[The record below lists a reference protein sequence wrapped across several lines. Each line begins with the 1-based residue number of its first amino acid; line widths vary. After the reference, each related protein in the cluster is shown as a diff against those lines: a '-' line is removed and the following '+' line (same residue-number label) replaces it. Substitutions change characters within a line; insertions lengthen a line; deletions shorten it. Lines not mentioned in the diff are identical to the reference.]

1 MCGSERD
8 GEGEASSWSYGVLFR
23 FPKMRNIGK
32 PLETYVVFSIR
43 KVRSAAPRDRYMHI
57 GSVREERICGELY
70 FLHHPI
76 HIVRSRPILVLYI
89 HLGRLRDIGD
99 IPRLQHT
106 LIAAPLPTHHP
117 RMVVHPTSTSPNT
130 TTSLLRSSRV
140 CHRDRVRLLV
150 VRRIAAPRYRLQRLQ
165 IITRIETAIR
175 VAAAGA
181 GDFVG
186 AAGVVAGGVAAAGG
200 GAGGGA
206 VEEGDEELAHGGDAG
221 GDYYYELFGPERGV

>member
-1 MCGSERD
+1 
-8 GEGEASSWSYGVLFR
+8 
-23 FPKMRNIGK
+23 
-32 PLETYVVFSIR
+32 
-43 KVRSAAPRDRYMHI
+43 MHI

-106 LIAAPLPTHHP
+106 LIAAPLPTHH

-130 TTSLLRSSRV
+130 TTSLLRSSRE

-150 VRRIAAPRYRLQRLQ
+150 VRRIAAPRHRLQRLQ